1 MRLLVSLP
9 EDYIGV
15 YGARLIYHEVTP
27 ETYGKMHT
35 YMRPFAHETPL
46 QGDLSAR
53 TMRDNIINF
62 PTLVVKASALAVA
75 GPSDP
80 MLRKNVDWDLALR
93 LTRQGKFG
101 FVPEPLIL
109 TPTSMDPTVSANRVS
124 RSKRLGGASL
134 SKHYASTAN
143 YLMRIDR
150 PLFARRFLRAALA
163 LTPFKPKLWAHYLFS
178 HAPGLH
184 AKLRKEA
191 NL

>member
-1 MRLLVSLP
+1 
-9 EDYIGV
+9 
-15 YGARLIYHEVTP
+15 
-27 ETYGKMHT
+27 
-35 YMRPFAHETPL
+35 
-46 QGDLSAR
+46 
-53 TMRDNIINF
+53 
-62 PTLVVKASALAVA
+62 
-75 GPSDP
+75 

-124 RSKRLGGASL
+124 RSKRQGARSYARITSKLRHAGLGGASL